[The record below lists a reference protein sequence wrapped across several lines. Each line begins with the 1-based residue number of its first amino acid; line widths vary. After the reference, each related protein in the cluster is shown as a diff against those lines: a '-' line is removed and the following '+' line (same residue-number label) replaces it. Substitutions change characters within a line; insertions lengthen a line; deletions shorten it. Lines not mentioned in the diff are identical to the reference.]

1 MNMKIDI
8 IQNLQTSS
16 FRRCLR
22 VALLFSVMQLFFA
35 NSMRAEDRI
44 VVPALKITPGTT
56 QKLAVHLSNKEAYTA
71 FQAEFVFPEGINPVK
86 DSNGNYSVSLSSRK
100 GSDHSLSSNIISDG
114 SLKIA
119 CFSMTNADFSGDSGE
134 LFYIDIVSDATFKGP
149 ASIEVKNILLT
160 RSSDHKEIEFP
171 NTTSVVDTKTLIKGD
186 ANVDG
191 VVNEADIV
199 EIVNYMIGKQSG
211 IFNYDA
217 ADANNDYEVN
227 VADIILIAKT
237 LLEQN
242 K

>member
-1 MNMKIDI
+1 MKIDI

-22 VALLFSVMQLFFA
+22 VALFLFVIQLFA
-35 NSMRAEDRI
+35 VSHLRAEDRI
-44 VVPALKITPGTT
+44 VVPTLKIIPGTT
-56 QKLAVHLSNKEAYTA
+56 QKLAIHLSNKEEYTA
-71 FQAEFVFPEGINPVK
+71 FQAEFYFPKGITAVK
-86 DSNGNYSVSLSSRK
+86 NADEKYSVSLSSRK
-100 GSDHSLSSNIISDG
+100 GSDHSISSNIVGDG
-114 SLKIA
+114 GLKVA
-119 CFSMTNADFSGDSGE
+119 AFSMSNTSFKDSSGE
-134 LFYIDIVSDATFKGP
+134 LFYVDIISDPTFKGP
-149 ASIEVKNILLT
+149 AVIEVKGVLFT
-160 RSSDHKEIEFP
+160 RTSDRKEIELAS
-171 NTTSVVDTKTLIKGD
+171 TTGIVDTSALIKGD